1 MNSAHSIDTS
11 LAISGAGGINFTAFF
26 SPSKV
31 VSSGWIWGAGPAIIM
46 KSQVY
51 FEETSIRFLKP
62 FE

>member
-31 VSSGWIWGAGPAIIM
+31 GSSGWIWGAGPAI
-46 KSQVY
+46 S
-51 FEETSIRFLKP
+51 
-62 FE
+62 